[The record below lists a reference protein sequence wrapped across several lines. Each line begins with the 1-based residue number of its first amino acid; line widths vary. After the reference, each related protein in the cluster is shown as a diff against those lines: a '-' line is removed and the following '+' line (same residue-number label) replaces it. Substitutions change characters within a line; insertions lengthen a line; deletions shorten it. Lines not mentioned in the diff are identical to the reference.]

1 MPAQEHTCKNRK
13 TCLLFTAVS
22 WGPYLLPS
30 PQPAKGKYSVNLA
43 IPAAHLSFPAKL
55 HPMRQVQEVSKKAE
69 RPTGCPAFC
78 YITSFCS
85 IYSIWHFS
93 ITIYPGYSDTC
104 CTSPG
109 RHAGCIAAQALS
121 RCRTHPSASSAPMVR
136 TIPLARAAR
145 SSAWLAIHERLEQ
158 QTAGKCAPRLPGRC
172 CQGQQTPGVAHTTTL
187 RKHTCA
193 LGQSRSG
200 KENFLPPPV
209 RYSR

>member
-109 RHAGCIAAQALS
+109 KHARCIAAQALS

-145 SSAWLAIHERLEQ
+145 SSAWLLSMKGLNSKQPESVRPACPGAAAKGNKRLGLPIQ
-158 QTAGKCAPRLPGRC
+158 RPLGSTHALCGKA
-172 CQGQQTPGVAHTTTL
+172 
-187 RKHTCA
+187 
-193 LGQSRSG
+193 
-200 KENFLPPPV
+200 V
-209 RYSR
+209 REKKISSPC